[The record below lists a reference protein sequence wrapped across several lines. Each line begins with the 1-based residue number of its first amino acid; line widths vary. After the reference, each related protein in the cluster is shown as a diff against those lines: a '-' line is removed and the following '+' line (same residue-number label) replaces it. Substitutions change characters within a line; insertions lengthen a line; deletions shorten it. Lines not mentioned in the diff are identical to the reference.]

1 MTNRVM
7 AKSSSVCLEGG
18 DGKGKMAEQGKMAER
33 FGDDEFRSVF
43 ALPKALRHTSI
54 SRAGANECF
63 GDE

>member
-7 AKSSSVCLEGG
+7 AKGSSVCLEGG
-18 DGKGKMAEQGKMAER
+18 DGEGKMTER
-33 FGDDEFRSVF
+33 FGDDEFRYVF

>member
-1 MTNRVM
+1 M
-7 AKSSSVCLEGG
+7 AKGSSVCLEGG
-18 DGKGKMAEQGKMAER
+18 DGEGKMIER

>member
-7 AKSSSVCLEGG
+7 AKGSSVCLEGG
-18 DGKGKMAEQGKMAER
+18 DGKGKMAER
-33 FGDDEFRSVF
+33 FGDDELWSVF

-54 SRAGANECF
+54 ARAGADEYF